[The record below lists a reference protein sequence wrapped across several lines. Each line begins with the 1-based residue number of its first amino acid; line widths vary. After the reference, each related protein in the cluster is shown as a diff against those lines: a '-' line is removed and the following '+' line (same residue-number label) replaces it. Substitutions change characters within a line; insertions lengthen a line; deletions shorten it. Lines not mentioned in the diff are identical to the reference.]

1 MKKLILLLVVA
12 SLLSCGKMRGWF
24 PGWEG
29 DLTQPLKGCQHDLT
43 VHYSNNCD
51 MNLLVYFIEVDPGT
65 IVNCEILV
73 YSGNLGSNLSKTF
86 TIHKGKIGYF
96 VFAENEEG
104 KCSGAH
110 RKSETWVNCSQ
121 SNGDEAFFQVCNSL
135 VVQPFCNF

>member
-1 MKKLILLLVVA
+1 MRILVILFAIILVGCDGV
-12 SLLSCGKMRGWF
+12 RGWF
-24 PGWEG
+24 PGWG
-29 DLTQPLKGCQHDLT
+29 DSTQILIPQPKEGCQQDLS

-110 RKSETWVNCSQ
+110 RKAETWVDCSQ
-121 SNGDEAFFQVCNSL
+121 STGDEAFFQVCN
-135 VVQPFCNF
+135 